1 MHTIPLRCMLDKKRC
16 VEQSIYFQIIFKQ
29 RLNTIQMNV
38 KTWYQTDLT
47 VSIYIYRES
56 SVYLYLL
63 S

>member
-1 MHTIPLRCMLDKKRC
+1 MLDKKHC
-16 VEQSIYFQIIFKQ
+16 MEQSICFQIIFKQ

-56 SVYLYLL
+56 NVSLYLL

>member
-1 MHTIPLRCMLDKKRC
+1 MLDKKRC